1 MGFIRFGVKS
11 VLELKLSTFVGQEI
25 LVEHQE
31 KDRVMG
37 LKREKV
43 ITSLKLV
50 FGLKQGKKF

>member
-31 KDRVMG
+31 KDRV
-37 LKREKV
+37 
-43 ITSLKLV
+43 
-50 FGLKQGKKF
+50 KKKNLMFSSCNPLST